1 MKGKIKVIKGEVEM
15 IYEKIKLKDIS
26 SKLKESNAVISIYI
40 PENSEEININK
51 KRETIIMCPGG
62 GYVMTSDREAEPVA
76 LKFVAEGFNVVVL
89 RYSVAP
95 NKFPKALIELAA
107 TVDYVRSKSKE

>member
-51 KRETIIMCPGG
+51 KKRNNN
-62 GYVMTSDREAEPVA
+62 YVPRWRICND
-76 LKFVAEGFNVVVL
+76 FG
-89 RYSVAP
+89 
-95 NKFPKALIELAA
+95 
-107 TVDYVRSKSKE
+107 